1 MKLILQ
7 IALTIFISNIIAR
20 DIIVVKKNGSNI
32 QYDHDIMRPY
42 LSNDQIALDTEITYA
57 KAIRLQMGALWKET
71 AKLYKIIANRG
82 HPVAQLH
89 LGKQYFHGNGV
100 EESLI
105 EAYKWFFLSETA
117 IGKHFIENIS
127 HEMTENQILQAKE
140 KIKNFK
146 PIKKFNKVNALPYLS
161 YGGNRNSIRI
171 VVKKKQ
177 KV

>member
-1 MKLILQ
+1 MLLNIFL
-7 IALTIFISNIIAR
+7 AAFISNMIAR
-20 DIIVVKKNGSNI
+20 DIVVIKQNGSNI
-32 QYDHDIMRPY
+32 QYDHDEMRPY
-42 LSNDQIALDTEITYA
+42 LSNDQIALDTEIKYA
-57 KAIRLQMGALWKET
+57 KAIRLQMGGQWKET
-71 AKLYKIIANRG
+71 AKLYAIIANRG

-146 PIKKFNKVNALPYLS
+146 PVYK
-161 YGGNRNSIRI
+161 
-171 VVKKKQ
+171 
-177 KV
+177 